1 MISEWM
7 YRNLAVQGYC
17 LSGEEAARLKA
28 GLRFPTALCL
38 PLVITGLALQSAPT
52 VFGVAAIGLVAGFT
66 PRHPFD
72 LLWNHG
78 VRHLTGAP
86 EVPPNPRR
94 RRHAFKIGTAWLLSV
109 GTLFAVGLD
118 GLALGLGIGLIGACT
133 LVTATNFCVPSTVL
147 QWLERRFRPQ
157 PVTT

>member
-1 MISEWM
+1 MN
-7 YRNLAVQGYC
+7 RNLAVQGYC
-17 LSGEEAARLKA
+17 LSGQEARRLRV
-28 GLRFPTALCL
+28 GLRFPTGLCL
-38 PLVITGLALQSAPT
+38 PLVATGLALESAPII
-52 VFGVAAIGLVAGFT
+52 FGLAAVGAVAGLT

-94 RRHAFKIGTAWLLSV
+94 RRHAFKV
-109 GTLFAVGLD
+109 GTLWLLMVGVLLTAGID
-118 GLALGLGIGLIGACT
+118 GVALGLGIGLLAACSV
-133 LVTATNFCVPSTVL
+133 VTVFNFCIPSTVL
-147 QWLERRFRPQ
+147 LWLERRHGST